1 MTAKLLPLPPDLST
15 PARGER
21 SNVRG
26 MVWMLGSAVCF
37 TAMAGLLKV
46 LAQRGFS
53 EAEMIFFR
61 AAAGFAVLA
70 PVAVVGGWRRWAV
83 RRPWQ
88 VLWRCLYS
96 TVGFYASFYA
106 FVHLPLAQAQAITFS
121 RTLFVVVL
129 AALLL
134 HEAVGWRRWAA
145 VGVGF
150 IGVLV
155 MTRPSGASFDPATLA
170 ALAAS
175 FFFALSIVTVK
186 DLTRDHSTLTLVL
199 WTNAFT
205 TLVGLP
211 FALWDWTTPGALDF
225 LLLLGL
231 GLAGVG
237 AQSCYVRA
245 LSHGE
250 ASALGLVD
258 YVRLPLAVLMGFVLF
273 AERPD
278 GLTLIG
284 AAVVIGSTVYIAWR
298 ESRKQIARVP
308 VEPAT

>member
-1 MTAKLLPLPPDLST
+1 MTAKPLPLPPDASL
-15 PARGER
+15 ARGDG
-21 SNVRG
+21 SNLRG
-26 MVWMLGSAVCF
+26 MLWMLGSAVCF

-46 LAQRGFS
+46 LAKQGFS

-61 AAAGFAVLA
+61 AAAGFVVLA

-88 VLWRCLYS
+88 VLLRCLFS
-96 TVGFYASFYA
+96 TVGFFASFYA

-145 VGVGF
+145 VAVGF
-150 IGVLV
+150 VGVLV
-155 MTRPSGASFDPATLA
+155 MTRPSSASFDLATLA

-175 FFFALSIVTVK
+175 FFFALAIVTVK

-211 FALWDWTTPGALDF
+211 FALGDWVTPGWLDL

-250 ASALGLVD
+250 ASVLGLVD
-258 YVRLPLAVLMGFVLF
+258 YVRLPLAVVMGFALF
-273 AERPD
+273 AEQPD
-278 GLTLIG
+278 RLTLIG
-284 AAVVIGSTVYIAWR
+284 AAVVVGATGYIAWR
-298 ESRKQIARVP
+298 EGGKKIRRVP

>member
-1 MTAKLLPLPPDLST
+1 MTAKPLPLPPHPGLAQGGRDTL
-15 PARGER
+15 
-21 SNVRG
+21 RG
-26 MVWMLGSAVCF
+26 MLWMLGSAVCF
-37 TAMAGLLKV
+37 TAMAGLLKA

-53 EAEMIFFR
+53 ESEMIFFR
-61 AAAGFAVLA
+61 AAAGFLVLA
-70 PVAVVGGWRRWAV
+70 PVAMAGGWRRWAV

-88 VLWRCLYS
+88 VMLRCLYS
-96 TVGFYASFYA
+96 TLGFFASFYA

-129 AALLL
+129 AALVLR
-134 HEAVGWRRWAA
+134 EQVGWRRWAA
-145 VGVGF
+145 VAVGF
-150 IGVLV
+150 CGVLV
-155 MTRPSGASFDPATLA
+155 MTRPGGAAFDLATLA
-170 ALAAS
+170 ALTAS
-175 FFFALSIVTVK
+175 FFFGLAIVTVK

-211 FALWDWTTPGALDF
+211 FALGAWVTPGPADF
-225 LLLLGL
+225 VLLIGL

-245 LSHGE
+245 LSYGE
-250 ASALGLVD
+250 ASAMGLID
-258 YVRLPLAVLMGFVLF
+258 YVRLPLAAAMGFVLF

-298 ESRKQIARVP
+298 EGRRDIQREP